1 MGSLF
6 DVADSVFQSKNATF
20 IDTTPSAGPHST
32 YHSDDMPTLFLLDET
47 LKQIQHSRANS
58 ALCYSHHPVVTDSKP
73 EPWKYKSETTEL
85 QPKHSE
91 RLHHD
96 HHNPLRRVFSGL
108 LAPSNQPPEQ
118 GDSSQEPPSKLLLPT
133 VASIPSNQ
141 TTVDT
146 SPPSVL
152 TTHESD
158 ATARN
163 VLKAVADDIEAFER
177 HRFRDSTIV
186 HPKQLADYIDAK
198 YTRGILGSVAASP
211 FVMLARKKVAMR
223 VQDLRQQ
230 KALPPTVPLE
240 SSNQCPVQSLAD
252 FGDDIR
258 GTLSMLAV
266 QGPEKGLPSKPPP
279 PFVGPT
285 PEPPPEA
292 RTSYHPQQPTA
303 QAAIL
308 AKLMKLPRS
317 QMDKLPKAHREL
329 VEFSKKY
336 HQALDLPPD
345 KVAALPPHQQKML
358 HELRAK
364 AQQASQ

>member
-6 DVADSVFQSKNATF
+6 DVADSVFQCKNATF

-32 YHSDDMPTLFLLDET
+32 YDSDAVPTLFLLDET

-58 ALCYSHHPVVTDSKP
+58 ALCYSHHPVVADSKP

-85 QPKHSE
+85 QPKHSA

-108 LAPSNQPPEQ
+108 LAPSNQPPEVT
-118 GDSSQEPPSKLLLPT
+118 KHK
-133 VASIPSNQ
+133 I
-141 TTVDT
+141 
-146 SPPSVL
+146 
-152 TTHESD
+152 
-158 ATARN
+158 
-163 VLKAVADDIEAFER
+163 
-177 HRFRDSTIV
+177 
-186 HPKQLADYIDAK
+186 
-198 YTRGILGSVAASP
+198 
-211 FVMLARKKVAMR
+211 AMR

-266 QGPEKGLPSKPPP
+266 KGPEKGLPSKPPP
-279 PFVGPT
+279 PFLGPT

-292 RTSYHPQQPTA
+292 RTSYHPPQPTA

-317 QMDKLPKAHREL
+317 QMDKLPKAQREL